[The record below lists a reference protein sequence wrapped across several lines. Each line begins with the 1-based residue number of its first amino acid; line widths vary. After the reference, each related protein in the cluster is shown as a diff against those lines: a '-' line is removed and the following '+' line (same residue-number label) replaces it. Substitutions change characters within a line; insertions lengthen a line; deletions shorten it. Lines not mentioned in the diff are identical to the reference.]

1 MADCEVLEKDCS
13 HFIPGLFG
21 SLLSMVLKLGIA
33 SVALTGAV
41 LLVQGSIDVLTLFLF
56 LMAASRMYDPMQGAL
71 QNLAAVI
78 AMRTNVGRMNE
89 ILDAPLQTG
98 SEQLTN
104 QGCDIVFDHVGFAYN
119 SGETVLRD
127 VSFTAKQGEVTAL
140 VGPPAAARPPFPDW
154 QHGSGTTRRAASPW
168 AAWRFPESTRK
179 SS

>member
-1 MADCEVLEKDCS
+1 
-13 HFIPGLFG
+13 
-21 SLLSMVLKLGIA
+21 MVLKLGIA
-33 SVALTGAV
+33 SVALTGSV

-104 QGCDIVFDHVGFAYN
+104 QGCDIVF
-119 SGETVLRD
+119 TMW
-127 VSFTAKQGEVTAL
+127 AL
-140 VGPPAAARPPFPDW
+140 PTTPARRCCGMFPLPQSRGRSRHW
-154 QHGSGTTRRAASPW
+154 
-168 AAWRFPESTRK
+168 
-179 SS
+179 